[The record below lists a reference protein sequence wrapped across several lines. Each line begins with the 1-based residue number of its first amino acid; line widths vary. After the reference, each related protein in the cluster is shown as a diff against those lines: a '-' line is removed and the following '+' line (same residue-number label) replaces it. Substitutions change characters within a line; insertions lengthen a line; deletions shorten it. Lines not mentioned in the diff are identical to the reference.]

1 MFSRL
6 FKKQPKS
13 PSPEY
18 ETSWRSIDWSV
29 FQGRNTTRAQAHAVE
44 TDRSFTVTCKTYK
57 LKNKAGSAYPF
68 TFTDIAGM
76 HKAEDNVMTDDIIK
90 LLNGHIKSG
99 YIFNPNSPI
108 TEEDPKYNK
117 KPILKDKIHC
127 LVAVIAADT
136 VSMQSH
142 DVFKQLRDVREKARD
157 LCIPQVIIMTK
168 VDEIC
173 PLVKEDLT
181 TIYRSKKIKQKME
194 ECSVNLGVPLNCI
207 FPVKNYHQERTTDTT
222 IDILILDALQN
233 IIYFANDHVEDEV
246 DSE

>member
-44 TDRSFTVTCKTYK
+44 TDRSFTVT
-57 LKNKAGSAYPF
+57 
-68 TFTDIAGM
+68 
-76 HKAEDNVMTDDIIK
+76 
-90 LLNGHIKSG
+90 
-99 YIFNPNSPI
+99 FNPNSPI